1 MNLSFIFLKNTR
13 VGSRGNDGV
22 YYVEIN
28 MLVMILSPHPICP
41 PPITSVSCIHTR
53 LTLSKVVLLVTGGK

>member
-28 MLVMILSPHPICP
+28 MLVMILSPHPTIVPLSHHFCLLH
-41 PPITSVSCIHTR
+41 THSVDF
-53 LTLSKVVLLVTGGK
+53 V